1 MGKLIPFQRQRKFP
15 AGWQRNRRG
24 TARHTFIRQFKNYIG
39 FVAVLVVAVLWTLYG
54 QPRFEGEQAGRE
66 AKGGTR
72 AGTDYHAVDGDSLR
86 SSGQDI
92 RLHGIDAPELHQ
104 TCLNNIRKDYPCGQ
118 EAKRVLAG
126 LIAGKS
132 IACAAR
138 DTDRYG
144 RIVAVCRVD
153 SLEINAEMVRLGW
166 AIAYKKHRGNYVRE
180 EAEARA
186 ARRGL
191 WQGDFEAPDSWRS
204 SNRSGIKQG
213 ALGGEAAWDED

>member
-1 MGKLIPFQRQRKFP
+1 MKSELRRRLREILIMLVLLVAAYFGLDLQTP
-15 AGWQRNRRG
+15 
-24 TARHTFIRQFKNYIG
+24 TAPVTGAY
-39 FVAVLVVAVLWTLYG
+39 T
-54 QPRFEGEQAGRE
+54 
-66 AKGGTR
+66 
-72 AGTDYHAVDGDSLR
+72 AVDGDSLR
-86 SSGQDI
+86 KGGQDV

-104 TCLNNIRKDYPCGQ
+104 TCSRRNGQDYSCGQ
-118 EAKRVLAG
+118 EAKRTLAG
-126 LIAGKS
+126 LITGKS

-153 SLEINAEMVRLGW
+153 SLEINAEMARLGW
-166 AIAYKKHRGNYVRE
+166 AIAYKKHSGNYVRE